1 MFVSRFML
9 YPLEIFFKEETGR
22 GCSIA
27 ELYELVQHA
36 GNILPR
42 LYLLCTIGSVYIKS
56 KDVTAT
62 DILKDLVE
70 MCRAVQHPLRG
81 LFLRSYLA
89 QVTRDKLP
97 SIGSDLEGDGDAHMN
112 ALEFVLQNF
121 TEMNKLWVRM
131 QHQGPSREKEKRE
144 KERNE
149 LRDLVGKNLHVLS
162 QLEGVDLGIYRDTVL
177 PRILEQVVNCKDEL
191 AQCYLMDCIIQ
202 VFPDDFH
209 LQTLDVLLGAC
220 PQLQPSVDIK
230 TVLSGLME
238 RLSNYAASSVEALPN
253 FLQVEAFSKLNYA
266 IGKVVEAQADL
277 PAAASVTLYLFL
289 LKFTLHVYSDR
300 LDYVDQVLGSC
311 VTQLSATG
319 KLCDDKAAKQIV
331 AFLSAPLEKYNNVVT
346 ILKLTNYPL
355 VMEYLDRE
363 TNKAMAIILVQSV
376 FKNNTHI
383 ATADEVDALF
393 ELAKGLMKDFDGTID
408 DEIDEEDFQEEQNLV
423 ARLVNKLYIDD
434 PEEMSKIIFTVRKHI
449 VAGGPKRLPLTIP
462 PLVFSALKLI
472 RRLRGGDENPFGDDA
487 SATPKRIL
495 QLLSET
501 VEVLSDVS
509 APDLALRLYLQ
520 CAQAANNCE
529 LETVAY
535 EFFTKAYLLYE
546 EEISDSKAQVTAL
559 RLIIGTL
566 QRMRVFNVENRDTL
580 THKATGYSARL
591 LRKPDQCRAVY
602 ECAHLFWADE
612 CENLKDGE
620 RVVLCLKR
628 AQRIADA
635 VQQMANASRGT
646 SSTGSVSLY
655 VELLNKYLY
664 FLEKGNQQ
672 VTGDTIKS
680 LAELIKSETKKVESG
695 AEPFIN
701 STLRY
706 IEFQRQQED
715 GGMNEKYEKIKM
727 EWFE

>member
-1 MFVSRFML
+1 M
-9 YPLEIFFKEETGR
+9 
-22 GCSIA
+22 
-27 ELYELVQHA
+27 LVQ
-36 GNILPR
+36 
-42 LYLLCTIGSVYIKS
+42 
-56 KDVTAT
+56 
-62 DILKDLVE
+62 
-70 MCRAVQHPLRG
+70 
-81 LFLRSYLA
+81 
-89 QVTRDKLP
+89 
-97 SIGSDLEGDGDAHMN
+97 
-112 ALEFVLQNF
+112 
-121 TEMNKLWVRM
+121 
-131 QHQGPSREKEKRE
+131 
-144 KERNE
+144 
-149 LRDLVGKNLHVLS
+149 
-162 QLEGVDLGIYRDTVL
+162 
-177 PRILEQVVNCKDEL
+177 
-191 AQCYLMDCIIQ
+191 
-202 VFPDDFH
+202 
-209 LQTLDVLLGAC
+209 
-220 PQLQPSVDIK
+220 
-230 TVLSGLME
+230 
-238 RLSNYAASSVEALPN
+238 
-253 FLQVEAFSKLNYA
+253 
-266 IGKVVEAQADL
+266 
-277 PAAASVTLYLFL
+277 
-289 LKFTLHVYSDR
+289 
-300 LDYVDQVLGSC
+300 
-311 VTQLSATG
+311 
-319 KLCDDKAAKQIV
+319 
-331 AFLSAPLEKYNNVVT
+331 
-346 ILKLTNYPL
+346 
-355 VMEYLDRE
+355 
-363 TNKAMAIILVQSV
+363 
-376 FKNNTHI
+376 
-383 ATADEVDALF
+383 
-393 ELAKGLMKDFDGTID
+393 
-408 DEIDEEDFQEEQNLV
+408 
-423 ARLVNKLYIDD
+423 
-434 PEEMSKIIFTVRKHI
+434 
-449 VAGGPKRLPLTIP
+449 
-462 PLVFSALKLI
+462 LI